1 MSGLEIVIVILGIL
15 FVIISILIVDNSNN
29 KHEQPSVIDTDG
41 FELTEEEEN
50 IIKDK
55 VREIIEAETEV
66 LLDDSDIKLSHIS
79 NDKIMAINEF
89 SEQVVEKIESNHK
102 DVIFLYDML
111 QKKQDEIKETLREAE
126 EERVRYSAEI
136 IKETEKAEA
145 IMKAAAAVKPIE
157 EQKDSAEDTTK
168 KTTTKTTATKTTAKT
183 KKTAAKSKST
193 VRNISPVDLPDV
205 PESNEINRNEKI
217 LQLYKQKKTVLEIS
231 KALGMGQGEVKLI
244 IDLYGH

>member
-29 KHEQPSVIDTDG
+29 KHEQPSVIDADG
-41 FELTEEEEN
+41 FELTDEEEN

-55 VREIIEAETEV
+55 VREIIENETEI

-136 IKETEKAEA
+136 IKEAEKAEA
-145 IMKAAAAVKPIE
+145 IMKAAAAVKPAE
-157 EQKDSAEDTTK
+157 EQKESTVVAP
-168 KTTTKTTATKTTAKT
+168 KTTTTKTTAKT
-183 KKTAAKSKST
+183 KKPAAKSKPT